1 MELYYERDTDGEIV
15 LVFNHLPRLNFFE
28 KETNENNQ
36 SQSADGKQVSASMRE
51 SILMLLSSMTAGM
64 LERTSNRER
73 DLVGLFNRLT
83 DNFIRVNTYED
94 LKGYINHG
102 LTMKMIDFFKR

>member
-1 MELYYERDTDGEIV
+1 
-15 LVFNHLPRLNFFE
+15 
-28 KETNENNQ
+28 
-36 SQSADGKQVSASMRE
+36 
-51 SILMLLSSMTAGM
+51 MTAGM